1 MQRPRFFFSN
11 GAEPE
16 PEPDASPTSTF
27 YTPRAS
33 PQPQP
38 QPSPGFVRSPAPP
51 RRSASAERECP
62 VCMEPAGD
70 SGLFLRT
77 DCGHEFCADCMRD
90 VATHV
95 PKHRLEA
102 PCPLCR
108 ADVMPL
114 LEAYFQ
120 DEVRRTPPNAVY
132 GRGHGE
138 QAGGRNEVQ
147 AGPRAALRQAGAE
160 AAQAAAELTQA
171 RDAAAAERRA
181 RDAAAIERW
190 QREMA
195 AAELIQAQRARDA
208 ARRDRM
214 RRHEARLW
222 TETEARLQTAREA
235 RREAA
240 AGADRRAERRRAQT
254 TANTATN
261 AGQAVRTR
269 DEHMSTV
276 TVRRGSQYSSGGR
289 DRSDLHEMIQE
300 EEAFLRE
307 RAAEEE
313 RVREE
318 EREAEQ
324 RQQRLEEERVRE
336 EERRR
341 QRLEEERVRE
351 EDRRRQRL
359 EELGRVRE
367 EAHAR
372 GQQRRLEREE
382 LERAQAERM
391 VAEARAQAELES
403 QAEAEDDEDSSASD
417 MSVVDS
423 DDDSEDGD
431 DDDDGEAMT
440 RRFSTVMGAE
450 AWQVGQ
456 IVQYNSSSN
465 GGWVY
470 ARIEQ
475 LHDDGRISL
484 DVRRRADPA
493 RIRRPVGGGAAH
505 AAPAARDGL
514 YRAGDPVSV
523 FSRTMV
529 SRHNIVAVWVA
540 FFSRCQRWMLLT
552 GWVGGGGRA

>member
-1 MQRPRFFFSN
+1 MQRPRFFFS
-11 GAEPE
+11 EIPWPE
-16 PEPDASPTSTF
+16 PEPHASPTSTF
-27 YTPRAS
+27 HTPRAS

-77 DCGHEFCADCMRD
+77 ACGHEFCADCMRD

-138 QAGGRNEVQ
+138 QAGGR
-147 AGPRAALRQAGAE
+147 
-160 AAQAAAELTQA
+160 
-171 RDAAAAERRA
+171 DAAAAERA
-181 RDAAAIERW
+181 ELIQAAAER
-190 QREMA
+190 
-195 AAELIQAQRARDA
+195 AELIQAQRARDAAVAERRARDA

-240 AGADRRAERRRAQT
+240 AEEERRAERRRAQT
-254 TANTATN
+254 TAANAATN

-341 QRLEEERVRE
+341 QRLEE
-351 EDRRRQRL
+351 
-359 EELGRVRE
+359 LGRVRE

-372 GQQRRLEREE
+372 AQQRRLEREE

-431 DDDDGEAMT
+431 DDNDGEAMT

-450 AWQVGQ
+450 NWQVGQ

-493 RIRRPVGGGAAH
+493 RIRRPVGGGGAH

-529 SRHNIVAVWVA
+529 SRHNIAAIWVA
-540 FFSRCQRWMLLT
+540 FFSRCRRYIVVDR
-552 GWVGGGGRA
+552 VGGWRGSCLTRCRRQSDPVQELTPPCLLLAIFQTRR